1 MRRIV
6 FALTLIVVTAVLF
19 FPFYKVVDDGLW
31 PVSVT
36 IRSTSGLAIQS
47 VSGEAFGDAGSAE
60 YALQNLS
67 APETFIDSATQDP
80 YLGEKLAVPVP
91 TSERTNR
98 SLVWNYRSFYQ
109 FKTLVVIVQYA
120 NGRRE
125 GRMVEIPDLRQK
137 RDIVV
142 EFP

>member
-1 MRRIV
+1 MRGLV
-6 FALTLIVVTAVLF
+6 FTLALVIVTAVLF
-19 FPFYKVVDDGLW
+19 VPFYEIVDDGAR

-36 IRSTSGLAIQS
+36 IRSASGLAIQS
-47 VSGEAFGDAGSAE
+47 VSGEAFGSAE
-60 YALQNLS
+60 SAEPTLQNLS
-67 APETFIDSATQDP
+67 PPETFIHSSTQDP

-91 TSERTNR
+91 TSEHSKH

-125 GRMVEIPDLRQK
+125 GRMIEIPDLRQK